1 MNTIQKAYKILED
14 EGLME
19 SRAGAKSY
27 MIFDD
32 KAVFKV
38 RGELLENDATAV
50 VNSLKSMG
58 LSKEEAL
65 SLIENY
71 WE

>member
-1 MNTIQKAYKILED
+1 
-14 EGLME
+14 ME

-32 KAVFKV
+32 KAVSKV

-50 VNSLKSMG
+50 VSSLKSMG

-65 SLIENY
+65 SLIEKY

>member
-1 MNTIQKAYKILED
+1 
-14 EGLME
+14 
-19 SRAGAKSY
+19 

-32 KAVFKV
+32 KAVSKV

-65 SLIENY
+65 SLIEKY